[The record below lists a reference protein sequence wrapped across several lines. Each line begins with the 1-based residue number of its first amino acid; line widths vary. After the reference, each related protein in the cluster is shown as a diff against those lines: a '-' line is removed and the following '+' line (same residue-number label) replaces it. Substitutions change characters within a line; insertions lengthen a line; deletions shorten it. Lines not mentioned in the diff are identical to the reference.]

1 MDMAMAEEGGKQME
15 NTNKIDLIEWIQKA
29 FHVVHKTWKALI
41 LLVAFC
47 SMVFI
52 GRAVLNY
59 SPVLKAR

>member
-47 SMVFI
+47 SMV
-52 GRAVLNY
+52 RMSAHTW
-59 SPVLKAR
+59 SSSAAQC

>member
-52 GRAVLNY
+52 GQPGL
-59 SPVLKAR
+59 